1 MNNGNLP
8 ASTPDGNEASLSN
21 PSAPSA
27 GQPEPTAGGDA
38 SLDLSSIVA
47 TLWREKW
54 IVLLTAVVVTGL
66 IGGYT
71 YTQPSVYQSSSLVR
85 VGAQGGGVAQVT
97 GSIAGEAAA
106 HQPPSLSGE
115 VGVLRNSIELA
126 KRVATELRTH
136 EDAGTGGGF
145 PVLSAGR
152 GRPEAL
158 GRRILEKVEFT
169 PRTERDLI
177 SISVESRDPEEAAA
191 IADLYAQE
199 YTHYSQEEARAS
211 VQAAKSFLEVQARQQ
226 RQKIDSLEGE
236 WEAFVRK
243 NRLIER
249 GEDGENVTAKFNEL
263 KARRDETAF
272 ELEKEKTQLK
282 LLRKQLRQFQPKL
295 EENLLE
301 RQEASGLR
309 SDITALEDKIAKMQ
323 AQAATYYA
331 ANPSLE
337 GDSTRIQRDFP
348 ELARLLDQ
356 KEALEKRKRRLT
368 RRLVEKV
375 SAGATVAE
383 GDPVDRTGEL
393 RRQITEKQLT
403 IEQLQAQ
410 RSALES
416 QIASYESKLGDIP
429 DQRIRREQI
438 QRKLKQAEGFHKTIM
453 GKLQQVTVAE
463 ESELGYVQVVQS
475 AFVPSV
481 PIRPEVKKNLILGI
495 LLGFAFGVG
504 LAFLK
509 EATNTRLRHPED
521 VEKKGYSLLG
531 VVPSMDPELEQRYDG
546 RDVVE
551 VEGRTLSTR
560 LTPLLNPWSP
570 VTENYRLI
578 RANLGRDNGD
588 PPRSLLVTSA
598 QKGEGKTVTAV
609 NLALTEALGGRR
621 TLLIDADMRKPTA
634 HEALDMPRTP
644 GLAGMLG
651 GTPEAKCWKTL
662 VDGLCFIPAG
672 VAKRGPANLL
682 DSGRM
687 DELLTEM
694 QEHFDVIVIDTPP
707 TKAASDAIVIGTQTD
722 VRTLVVAAAEQDSRA
737 LDSVMESLQTARV
750 PVAGVVLNQFDDRS
764 KLSGDSSYSYYGHDD
779 EYGDYRLAAAEE
791 SVSG

>member
-8 ASTPDGNEASLSN
+8 AFTSDENEPPRSVR
-21 PSAPSA
+21 PA
-27 GQPEPTAGGDA
+27 GQPEPAVGGDP
-38 SLDLSSIVA
+38 SLDLSSIAA

-54 IVLLTAVVVTGL
+54 IVLLTTVVVTAL

-71 YTQPSVYQSSSLVR
+71 YTQPSVYQSSSLVGI
-85 VGAQGGGVAQVT
+85 GAQNGGVAQVT
-97 GSIAGEAAA
+97 GSIAGEAAVNQTPGLA
-106 HQPPSLSGE
+106 GE
-115 VGVLRNSIELA
+115 IGVLQNSIELA
-126 KRVATELRTH
+126 KRVAKKLRTH
-136 EDAGTGGGF
+136 EDAETGGGF

-152 GRPEAL
+152 GNPEAL

-169 PRTERDLI
+169 PRPERDLI
-177 SISVESRDPEEAAA
+177 EISVESHDPEEAAA

-199 YTHYSQEEARAS
+199 YTRYSQEEARAS
-211 VQAAKSFLEVQARQQ
+211 VQAAKNFLKVQVRQQ

-249 GEDGENVTAKFNEL
+249 GEGGEKVTSKFNEL
-263 KARRDETAF
+263 KSRRDETAL
-272 ELEKEKTQLK
+272 ELEKQKTQLK
-282 LLRKQLRQFQPKL
+282 LLRRQLRQFQPKVEQNVL
-295 EENLLE
+295 EE
-301 RQEASGLR
+301 QEASGLR
-309 SDITALEDKIAKMQ
+309 TEIGAMEEKIADMR
-323 AQAATYYA
+323 ARAATYYA
-331 ANPSLE
+331 ANPKLE
-337 GDSTRIQRDFP
+337 GDSARIQRDFP

-356 KEALEKRKRRLT
+356 MEALENRKRTLT
-368 RRLVEKV
+368 RQLVDEV
-375 SAGATVAE
+375 SSSGATAAGGSPIDRA
-383 GDPVDRTGEL
+383 GDL
-393 RRQITEKQLT
+393 KRQITEKQLT
-403 IEQLQAQ
+403 IEQLRAQ
-410 RSALES
+410 RSALQS

-438 QRKLKQAEGFHKTIM
+438 QRKLEQAESFHKTIVS
-453 GKLQQVTVAE
+453 KLQQVTVAE

-481 PIRPEVKKNLILGI
+481 PVRPEVKKNLILGI
-495 LLGFAFGVG
+495 LLGFVFGVG
-504 LAFLK
+504 LVFLK
-509 EATNTRLRHPED
+509 EVTNMRLRHPED

-531 VVPSMDPELEQRYDG
+531 VVPTMDPELEQRYDG
-546 RDVVE
+546 RDFVE

-644 GLAGMLG
+644 GLAGMLA

-682 DSGRM
+682 DSDRM
-687 DELLTEM
+687 DELLEEM
-694 QEHFDVIVIDTPP
+694 RKHFDVIVIDTPP
-707 TKAASDAIVIGTQTD
+707 TQAASDAIVIGTQTD
-722 VRTLVVAAAEQDSRA
+722 VRTLVVAAAKQDSRA
-737 LDSVMESLQTARV
+737 LDSAMESLQTAHV
-750 PVAGVVLNQFDDRS
+750 PVAGVILNQFDDRS
-764 KLSGDSSYSYYGHDD
+764 QSTGDYSYSYYGHDD